1 MVDVVGFGALN
12 FDRLF
17 KVEKIAERGTEVN
30 VIDEM
35 GSPGGS
41 AANTIYGLAKLG
53 IDSGFVGA
61 IGDDSEGE
69 EIIEEFKEVRV
80 DTSKI
85 SVFDGVRTG
94 IVIGFVDDVGERA
107 LYVSPGANNEIGVKN
122 VDMDFLE
129 NSKIVHM
136 SSFVGDKQFVI
147 QKEICRSLGDKV
159 TLSLCPGALYA
170 RRGMEQLESML
181 KSSHLVFLNRGEIE
195 ELTGKSYMGG
205 SRDLLGLGCRIV
217 AVTLGEKGC
226 YVLDEEGEY
235 MVPAQA
241 KEAVDTTG
249 AGDSFA
255 TGFLYG
261 FLNGKSPE
269 QCGRI
274 GNMVSSK
281 CIMAIGARACLPI
294 EEELQSSGDFPK

>member
-53 IDSGFVGA
+53 INSAFIGAVGN
-61 IGDDSEGE
+61 DSEGE
-69 EIIEEFKEVRV
+69 EILDDFKEVGV
-80 DTSKI
+80 DTSRI
-85 SVFDGVRTG
+85 EVIGGVRTG
-94 IVIGFVDDVGERA
+94 VVIGFVDDLGERA
-107 LYVSPGANNEIGVKN
+107 LYVSPGANNEIGVKS

-129 NSKIVHM
+129 SSKIVHT

-147 QKEICRSLGDKV
+147 QKEICKSLGDKV
-159 TLSLCPGALYA
+159 RLSLCPGALYTG
-170 RRGMEQLESML
+170 RGMEQLRPMLESSDL
-181 KSSHLVFLNRGEIE
+181 IFLNRTETE

-205 SRDLLGLGCRIV
+205 SKDLLKLGCRIV
-217 AVTLGEKGC
+217 VVTLGEEGC
-226 YVLDEEGEY
+226 YILDKGGEY
-235 MVPAQA
+235 EVPAQA
-241 KEAVDTTG
+241 KKAVDTTG

-261 FLNGKSPE
+261 VLKGRSPE

-274 GNMVSSK
+274 GNLVSSK
-281 CIMAIGARACLPI
+281 CIEAVGARACLPT
-294 EEELQSSGDFPK
+294 EEELQSSSDFPK